1 MKTKININT
10 NKIILIML
18 VVFMILPFSI
28 DILGISLAKI
38 STVIIGIVFI
48 YLLIKRKVEIKKML
62 HTKFIIFNIL
72 LSVVILLS
80 LIANYNTIMFNDL
93 YEFAKYIIFI
103 IVAIIIMSM
112 CKEKE
117 NYIFLLKTISIVM
130 IIIGIFRYNSVL

>member
-18 VVFMILPFSI
+18 VVLMILPFSI

>member
-18 VVFMILPFSI
+18 VVLMILPFSI

-130 IIIGIFRYNSVL
+130 IIIGIFRYNSIL

>member
-18 VVFMILPFSI
+18 VVLMILPFSI

-117 NYIFLLKTISIVM
+117 NYTFLLKTISIVM

>member
-18 VVFMILPFSI
+18 VVLMILPFSI
-28 DILGISLAKI
+28 DILCISLAKI

-72 LSVVILLS
+72 LSAVILLS

>member
-1 MKTKININT
+1 
-10 NKIILIML
+10 ML
-18 VVFMILPFSI
+18 VVLMILPFSI

>member
-18 VVFMILPFSI
+18 VVLMILPFSI

-38 STVIIGIVFI
+38 STVIIGIVFS

-117 NYIFLLKTISIVM
+117 NNIFLLKTISIVM
-130 IIIGIFRYNSVL
+130 IIIGIFRYNSIL

>member
-10 NKIILIML
+10 NKIILIIL
-18 VVFMILPFSI
+18 VVLMILPFSI